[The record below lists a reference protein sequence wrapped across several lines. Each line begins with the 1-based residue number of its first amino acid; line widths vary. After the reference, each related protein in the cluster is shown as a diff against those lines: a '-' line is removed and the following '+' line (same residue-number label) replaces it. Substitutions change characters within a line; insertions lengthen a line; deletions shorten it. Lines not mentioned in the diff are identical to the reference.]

1 MKIATCISILFL
13 LTTFPLC
20 ANSFPAPPDMQVTK
34 RFSIP
39 NYIRQ
44 PTPPFYMDQGIRN
57 LETIS
62 RRDWLAKDSLFYA
75 FELALLNDFEKAF
88 AYFSKLDTDT
98 ISAETALRLY
108 QLTLRKNKR
117 YSRLKLSI
125 GRNTEPNSHELRIR
139 LRMIDVRKM
148 VNERVFRVQD
158 DLLFPELKDTIHY
171 SYLTDNSYYDKVLI
185 PLAESY
191 RNALEHDI
199 YFTDERDR
207 VLSMAYEELGDF
219 LNKHLYITNAYK
231 CYMIARNFDRN
242 NSSVAKKI
250 RETRRELDRQNF
262 LHPSV
267 REFLG
272 KVRDDH
278 YTYKTYVELEKTI
291 SVNDENY
298 ITLDELLQFEKNP
311 DRIPGVNSE
320 LVTILV
326 LLLTLIGVV
335 LFVRSK

>member
-1 MKIATCISILFL
+1 
-13 LTTFPLC
+13 
-20 ANSFPAPPDMQVTK
+20 
-34 RFSIP
+34 
-39 NYIRQ
+39 
-44 PTPPFYMDQGIRN
+44 MDQGIRN
-57 LETIS
+57 LETIERKS
-62 RRDWLAKDSLFYA
+62 WTAKDSLFYA
-75 FELALLNDFEKAF
+75 YELTLLNDFEKAF
-88 AYFSKLDTDT
+88 AYFSKLDTDS
-98 ISAETALRLY
+98 ISDQMGLRLY

-117 YSRLKLSI
+117 YSRLKSSI
-125 GRNTEPNSHELRIR
+125 ALNTEPNSDELRIR

-158 DLLFPELKDTIHY
+158 DILFPELKDTIHY
-171 SYLTDNSYYDKVLI
+171 SYLTDKSYYERVLI

-191 RNALEHDI
+191 RNALAHDI

-207 VLSMAYEELGDF
+207 VLSLAYEELGDF

-250 RETRRELDRQNF
+250 RETRRELDRQNY

-267 REFLG
+267 RDFLG
-272 KVRDDH
+272 KVREDH

-291 SVNDENY
+291 SVNDKNF
-298 ITLDELLQFEKNP
+298 ISLDELMQFEKNP
-311 DRIPGVNSE
+311 DRLPGVDKE
-320 LVTILV
+320 FVTIIV
-326 LLLTLIGVV
+326 LLLALIGVL